1 VHKKKFIPVNIPIIT
16 NEDALEV
23 YKTVKSGWVSSS
35 GIKINEF
42 ENKLAKFTNR
52 KFCCCVSNGTA
63 ALEIAVKSL
72 EIGKDDE
79 VITPAFTI
87 ISNANAIIK
96 NFAKVVLVDSDPT
109 TWNINIDDIKKKITS
124 RTKAIMVP
132 HIYGFPADM
141 EKIISIC
148 KKKKIYLIEDAAEMI
163 GQKYNNIPC
172 GSFGDISTFSFY
184 ANKHITTGEGGAIF
198 TNNRKLEKKIREL
211 RNLSFGKKNRF
222 NHTDLSWNYRFTNIQ
237 AALGLSQLKRIKNI
251 IKRKKEIG
259 NIYYNNFKDN
269 KNILIQPNKLK
280 YASNIYW
287 VFGIVL
293 RNKFHNK
300 KLEIQKKLLNKNIE
314 TRPFFWPM
322 HKQSIFKKMSLF
334 ENESYPV
341 AENLSKNG
349 FYLPSG
355 VGLKNNQINYII
367 KTVNNILS

>member
-1 VHKKKFIPVNIPIIT
+1 MQKKNFIPVNIPIIT

-23 YKTVKSGWVSSS
+23 YKTVQSGWVSSS
-35 GIKINEF
+35 GLKIDEF

-63 ALEIAVKSL
+63 ALEIAVRSL
-72 EIGKDDE
+72 DIGKNDE

-109 TWNINIDDIKKKITS
+109 TWNINIDEIKKKITS
-124 RTKAIMVP
+124 RTKAIMIP

-141 EKIISIC
+141 EKIIDIC

-163 GQKYNNIPC
+163 GQKYKNIPC

-198 TNNRKLEKKIREL
+198 TNNRKLDKKIREL

-237 AALGLSQLKRIKNI
+237 AALGLSQLKRIKSI

-259 NIYYNNFKDN
+259 NIYYNNFKNN

-287 VFGIVL
+287 VFGIIL

-300 KLEIQKKLLNKNIE
+300 KLEVQKKLLNKSIE

-322 HKQSIFKKMSLF
+322 HKQNIFKKMGLF
-334 ENESYPV
+334 KNESYPI

-355 VGLKNNQINYII
+355 VGLKNNQIDYIVKI
-367 KTVNNILS
+367 VNKILS